1 MTKKIITAVVVF
13 AVLAAVAISTN
24 AAQNIYAYVAQN
36 FVSGDAQLLITDKQG
51 AILISQ
57 GATSALNVAT
67 SSVIQTGAGRV
78 AKVNVLIA
86 GAAGALYDSA
96 TVTNAAAANQIAV
109 IPATVGVVDIDFPFT
124 NGLIYIPGTSQTAS
138 ISYNK

>member
-1 MTKKIITAVVVF
+1 MKKILTVIAVLVGLAVV
-13 AVLAAVAISTN
+13 ASATQAG
-24 AAQNIYAYVAQN
+24 QNIYAYVAQN
-36 FVSGDAQLLITDKQG
+36 FVSGGAQLLITDKQG

-57 GATSALNVAT
+57 GATSALDVAT

-78 AKVNVLIA
+78 AKVNVLVA

-96 TVTNAAAANQIAV
+96 TVASAAAANQIAV
-109 IPATVGVVDIDFPFT
+109 IPATVGVIDINFPFT
-124 NGLIYIPGTSQTAS
+124 NGLVYQPGASQTAS